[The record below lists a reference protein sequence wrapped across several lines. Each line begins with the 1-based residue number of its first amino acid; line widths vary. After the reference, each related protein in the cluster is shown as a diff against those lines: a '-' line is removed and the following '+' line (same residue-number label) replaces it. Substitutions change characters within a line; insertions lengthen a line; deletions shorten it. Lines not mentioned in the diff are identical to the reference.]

1 MAGTLKR
8 QRCKAG
14 FQGADCY
21 AYQVQHARPA
31 KIFRRSSCV
40 SVNYAAFV
48 FLFSLIFSV
57 LFLSGCR
64 QHAKPEGIQQP
75 TPRQLQQQQARA
87 LAKNEATARASL
99 EEIPPPLKHRYIDV
113 HSTDAWQNPF
123 LTVHRDTLTL
133 RVIFPQQTTS
143 ALDAG
148 TLLHPAGA
156 RRQELEI
163 RMSDLPEALS
173 AVPDFSW
180 PYGRVVA
187 IEESPTASRQD
198 RAQIRRNVEQA
209 IRIVNDLDVVVDE
222 WTPGGNGLLH

>member
-1 MAGTLKR
+1 MQRACPAHPLHHPNAKR
-8 QRCKAG
+8 VAL
-14 FQGADCY
+14 
-21 AYQVQHARPA
+21 V
-31 KIFRRSSCV
+31 
-40 SVNYAAFV
+40 
-48 FLFSLIFSV
+48 LILPLTF
-57 LFLSGCR
+57 FAGCR
-64 QHAKPEGIQQP
+64 HGTSTAGPQQP
-75 TPRQLQQQQARA
+75 TPRQLQQEKARA
-87 LAKNEATARASL
+87 LAKSEAAARVSL
-99 EEIPPPLKHRYIDV
+99 EEIPPPSKHLYVNV

-123 LTVHRDTLTL
+123 LTVHRDSLTL

-148 TLLHPAGA
+148 TLLHPAAA

-173 AVPDFSW
+173 AVPDFAW

-198 RAQIRRNVEQA
+198 RAQVRRNVEQA

-222 WTPGGNGLLH
+222 WTAPSGNGLLH

>member
-1 MAGTLKR
+1 MQRACPAHPLHHPNAKR
-8 QRCKAG
+8 VAL
-14 FQGADCY
+14 
-21 AYQVQHARPA
+21 V
-31 KIFRRSSCV
+31 
-40 SVNYAAFV
+40 
-48 FLFSLIFSV
+48 LILPLTF
-57 LFLSGCR
+57 FAGCR
-64 QHAKPEGIQQP
+64 HGTSTAGPQQP
-75 TPRQLQQQQARA
+75 TPRQLQQEKARA
-87 LAKNEATARASL
+87 LAKSEAAARVSL
-99 EEIPPPLKHRYIDV
+99 EEIPPPSKHLYVNV

-123 LTVHRDTLTL
+123 LTVHRDSLTL

-148 TLLHPAGA
+148 TLLHPAAA

-163 RMSDLPEALS
+163 RMSDLPEALA
-173 AVPDFSW
+173 AVPDFAW

-222 WTPGGNGLLH
+222 WTGPSGNGLLH

>member
-8 QRCKAG
+8 QPCEAG
-14 FQGADCY
+14 FHGADCY
-21 AYQVQHARPA
+21 AYEVQHARPA
-31 KIFRRSSCV
+31 EIFRRSCCV
-40 SVNYAAFV
+40 SEKHATFV
-48 FLFSLIFSV
+48 FLFSLTFSV
-57 LFLSGCR
+57 IFLSGCR
-64 QHAKPEGIQQP
+64 QGAKPEGIQQP

-87 LAKNEATARASL
+87 LAKKEATARVSL
-99 EEIPPPLKHRYIDV
+99 EEIPPPSKHLYVNVR
-113 HSTDAWQNPF
+113 STDAWQNPF

-148 TLLHPAGA
+148 TLLHPAAA

-163 RMSDLPEALS
+163 RMSDLPEALA
-173 AVPDFSW
+173 AVPEYSW

-187 IEESPTASRQD
+187 IEESATASRQD